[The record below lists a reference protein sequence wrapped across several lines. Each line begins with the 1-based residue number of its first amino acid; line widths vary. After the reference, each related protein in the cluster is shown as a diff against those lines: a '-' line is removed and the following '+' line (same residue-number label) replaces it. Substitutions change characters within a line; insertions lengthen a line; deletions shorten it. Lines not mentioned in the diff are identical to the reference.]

1 MSGKCSI
8 MLKNII
14 SLTLNPRH
22 NQQN

>member
-1 MSGKCSI
+1 